1 MWESCVSRSV
11 CESAV
16 SLYPCVNV
24 VGRIGV
30 TLLWCSVL
38 GMLCHCCVPLRS
50 AVCQEMCSHVS
61 LLLCVS
67 EQCCVWW
74 DCVCNTVIVSEVLC
88 VHGTMHY

>member
-1 MWESCVSRSV
+1 MMVCVCVIVLVWHGDCLRVGIMCVSRSV

-50 AVCQEMCSHVS
+50 AVCQEMCMRVTVTV
-61 LLLCVS
+61 CV
-67 EQCCVWW
+67 
-74 DCVCNTVIVSEVLC
+74 
-88 VHGTMHY
+88 